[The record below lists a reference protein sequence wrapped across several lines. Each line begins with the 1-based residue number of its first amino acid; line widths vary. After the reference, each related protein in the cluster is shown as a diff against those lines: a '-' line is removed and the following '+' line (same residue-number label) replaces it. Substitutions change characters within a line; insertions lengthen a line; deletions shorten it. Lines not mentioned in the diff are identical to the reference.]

1 MTYSVMHHKMPPS
14 KSIHENPD
22 AKTSHCLRQSITFG
36 ESFALRDE
44 ERIRRMHDMTP
55 EEAASIIR
63 ESGILT
69 ASGKLKRGYR

>member
-1 MTYSVMHHKMPPS
+1 MVTS
-14 KSIHENPD
+14 KSIRKNPD
-22 AKTSHCLRQSITFG
+22 AKTLQGLRQPFTFE
-36 ESFALRDE
+36 ESFALGDE
-44 ERIRRMHDMTP
+44 ERIRRMYDMTP